1 MRRPARRQKWA
12 RVSRQ
17 ASCGT
22 SIKPLRLELQTLY
35 AAGSLTCFVFICHI
49 RTLSSALSEAHGT
62 GGVRAETETVKGRV
76 RRGRRGAEA
85 QRRRGAEAQRRRGA
99 EAQRRRGAEAQRRRG
114 AEAKRAQR
122 RRRQRC
128 TKGQRGRWR
137 RTEEV
142 QRRRGAEARLVREGG
157 RKEDRVEWMEG
168 GRQTKKGQE
177 RHRLSGQ
184 KRTEGR
190 WGQAH
195 LRGK

>member
-99 EAQRRRGAEAQRRRG
+99 EAQRHRGSEGSEAQTAKMHKGAEGQMAQNRRGAEAQRRRSKVG
-114 AEAKRAQR
+114 
-122 RRRQRC
+122 
-128 TKGQRGRWR
+128 
-137 RTEEV
+137 
-142 QRRRGAEARLVREGG
+142 EGG
-157 RKEDRVEWMEG
+157 REKG
-168 GRQTKKGQE
+168 G
-177 RHRLSGQ
+177 
-184 KRTEGR
+184 
-190 WGQAH
+190 
-195 LRGK
+195 

>member
-76 RRGRRGAEA
+76 RRGRRGSPTSLYGAAGAVQSLCSKYVLPTSCTPPTEIP
-85 QRRRGAEAQRRRGA
+85 RYGCRGTRHGMTLGVCEDAAGC
-99 EAQRRRGAEAQRRRG
+99 G
-114 AEAKRAQR
+114 
-122 RRRQRC
+122 C
-128 TKGQRGRWR
+128 TQCAVINPVPHHQSRS
-137 RTEEV
+137 V
-142 QRRRGAEARLVREGG
+142 
-157 RKEDRVEWMEG
+157 
-168 GRQTKKGQE
+168 
-177 RHRLSGQ
+177 
-184 KRTEGR
+184 
-190 WGQAH
+190 
-195 LRGK
+195 

>member
-99 EAQRRRGAEAQRRRG
+99 EAQRLRGLRGADGKDAQRGRGADGAEPKRCRGAEAQKQG
-114 AEAKRAQR
+114 
-122 RRRQRC
+122 
-128 TKGQRGRWR
+128 W
-137 RTEEV
+137 
-142 QRRRGAEARLVREGG
+142 
-157 RKEDRVEWMEG
+157 
-168 GRQTKKGQE
+168 
-177 RHRLSGQ
+177 
-184 KRTEGR
+184 
-190 WGQAH
+190 
-195 LRGK
+195 